1 MEAKEDSVKNV
12 PDAMESDS
20 VKTNNLDMK
29 LVPTENISIV
39 EPEIIPITGEG
50 IQAIPIEV
58 PEGAIGMVKEVQ
70 VYPGETLDD
79 YVRVYSVTKEEI
91 LRANPQIQNEQ
102 LEEGFTIRIPISE

>member
-39 EPEIIPITGEG
+39 EKIKQEEPEEEEVRPEFPVIDNKEIAEDELEKATMKAIMNNQDNQQKLSMSIT
-50 IQAIPIEV
+50 
-58 PEGAIGMVKEVQ
+58 
-70 VYPGETLDD
+70 
-79 YVRVYSVTKEEI
+79 
-91 LRANPQIQNEQ
+91 LR
-102 LEEGFTIRIPISE
+102 LGFFV